1 MRVALPVSERRVS
14 VSATTVSNWIRR
26 CYRSADRSAG
36 EHSKDAFLSGN
47 RPLACGS
54 VPSCPEEGSS
64 AVRVGEPPTDHNSMD
79 ESSP

>member
-1 MRVALPVSERRVS
+1 MRVALPVAERRVS
-14 VSATTVSNWIRR
+14 VSATTVSNWLRR

-54 VPSCPEEGSS
+54 VPSCPE
-64 AVRVGEPPTDHNSMD
+64 
-79 ESSP
+79 